1 MSYSSSAISKS
12 IHNNYASANQSK
24 SKPNDL
30 DFFYVLDFFVIS
42 LVIVEA
48 KYHAKRSMIG
58 IDKKII
64 DSRLSMV

>member
-1 MSYSSSAISKS
+1 M
-12 IHNNYASANQSK
+12 NQNPSRMTWI
-24 SKPNDL
+24 
-30 DFFYVLDFFVIS
+30 FFVML
-42 LVIVEA
+42 LVIIEA

>member
-1 MSYSSSAISKS
+1 MW
-12 IHNNYASANQSK
+12 
-24 SKPNDL
+24 
-30 DFFYVLDFFVIS
+30 

-48 KYHAKRSMIG
+48 KYHAKYSMIG